1 MLRMLALAGSA
12 ATAGCSATAL
22 APLRMQPLGA
32 YCGGGPNALTSGLA
46 GSPGGLPG
54 NATNCGETTPVLWH
68 GDLVMVEGHQ
78 NFRVRRQYFPATGTL
93 DNDVLIDGVPASY
106 STAFVS
112 H

>member
-1 MLRMLALAGSA
+1 
-12 ATAGCSATAL
+12 
-22 APLRMQPLGA
+22 MQPLGA